1 MTEAESNTCS
11 DSSLFNRPH
20 LSPHQTTRPLVQRKG
35 FSIIE
40 MLIALAIT
48 ASLLTA
54 TLAAFDA
61 SWRSY
66 KYTTEAASS
75 HVVSRIV
82 ITRLLG
88 MIRTGAEFGPFPDD
102 VYDSTQNPLTSNS
115 IEFVAEADRI
125 AGNGRITRI
134 ERRAAAA
141 PNGPFELWYVLLDS
155 STEPATVTEQRPL
168 MRNVAEAMFIMQYEP
183 GPRLIR
189 ATIDLTINPNDDQEI
204 RIAIGDATPTIRLVA
219 TAVPRQLE

>member
-1 MTEAESNTCS
+1 M
-11 DSSLFNRPH
+11 FRP
-20 LSPHQTTRPLVQRKG
+20 SRSARGRGVARCPG
-35 FSIIE
+35 FSIVE

-48 ASLLTA
+48 SSLLTA

-82 ITRLLG
+82 ITRLLT

-102 VYDSTQNPLTSNS
+102 VYDTTQNPLTSNS
-115 IEFVAEADRI
+115 IEFIAEADRV
-125 AGNGRITRI
+125 AGNDRVTRI
-134 ERRAAAA
+134 ERRAA
-141 PNGPFELWYVLLDS
+141 PMPDGPFELWYVLLDA
-155 STEPATVTEQRPL
+155 STEPATVVEERPL
-168 MRNVAEAMFIMQYEP
+168 IRNVAEAMFIMEYEP

-189 ATIDLTINPNDDQEI
+189 ATVDLTINPNDD
-204 RIAIGDATPTIRLVA
+204 RDMRVGVGGATPTIRLVA
-219 TAVPRQLE
+219 SAIPRQLE

>member
-1 MTEAESNTCS
+1 MR
-11 DSSLFNRPH
+11 SLREMCDAGWLMGGRGANRRRH
-20 LSPHQTTRPLVQRKG
+20 G

-61 SWRSY
+61 SWKSY

-82 ITRLLG
+82 VTRMLG
-88 MIRTGAEFGPFPDD
+88 MIRTGAEFGPYPDD
-102 VYDSTQNPLTSNS
+102 VLDVSQNPLTSNS
-115 IEFVAEADRI
+115 IEFVAEADRV
-125 AGNGRITRI
+125 AGTGRVTRI
-134 ERRAAAA
+134 ERRSAPS
-141 PNGPFELWYVLLDS
+141 PNGPYELWYVLLDP
-155 STEPATVTEQRPL
+155 STSPASVIEEHP
-168 MRNVAEAMFIMQYEP
+168 MIRNVAEAMFIMEYEP

-204 RIAIGDATPTIRLVA
+204 RIAIGEATPTIRLVA
-219 TAVPRQLE
+219 SAVPRQLE

>member
-1 MTEAESNTCS
+1 MKA
-11 DSSLFNRPH
+11 RP
-20 LSPHQTTRPLVQRKG
+20 QRTARA
-35 FSIIE
+35 FSVIE

-66 KYTTEAASS
+66 RYTTEAASS

-102 VYDSTQNPLTSNS
+102 VFDSTQNPLTSNS
-115 IEFVAEADRI
+115 IEFVAEADR
-125 AGNGRITRI
+125 AADNGRITRI
-134 ERRAAAA
+134 ERRSAED

-155 STEPATVTEQRPL
+155 STDPATIVEQRPL
-168 MRNVAEAMFIMQYEP
+168 IRNVAEAMFIMEYEP

-189 ATIDLTINPNDDQEI
+189 ATVDLTINPNDDQAVRV
-204 RIAIGDATPTIRLVA
+204 RIGEDTPTIRLVA
-219 TAVPRQLE
+219 SAVPRQLE